1 MFGDVTLDDVGAD
14 ETCVTRRRRLAA
26 VDPSTEYVEFVIAR
40 DWEDDLH
47 M

>member
-14 ETCVTRRRRLAA
+14 ETCVTPRRRIAG
-26 VDPSTEYVEFVIAR
+26 VDASTEYVEFVIAR
-40 DWEDDLH
+40 NWEDDLH